1 MGYKWTVL
9 VGKERSCG
17 SWMASTV
24 PHKKGE
30 GRFIADKC
38 LEHMSEN
45 GDQVGK
51 IVIKGDQER
60 SIAYMLDQIVEM
72 RENLRTTIEESP
84 VQSKGSQRVAE
95 RAVQEKERGIG
106 STYLALRSR
115 VGGQLDARERIEAF
129 MPGLTAHERVKGK
142 KPMVT
147 GIEFGERYCL
157 RSMPAR
163 A

>member
-1 MGYKWTVL
+1 MQARGKEDPHKRDGGKDRRLPEYSYDFCFLGDERGYKWTVL

-51 IVIKGDQER
+51 NIIEGG
-60 SIAYMLDQIVEM
+60 
-72 RENLRTTIEESP
+72 RE
-84 VQSKGSQRVAE
+84 GSMA
-95 RAVQEKERGIG
+95 
-106 STYLALRSR
+106 
-115 VGGQLDARERIEAF
+115 
-129 MPGLTAHERVKGK
+129 
-142 KPMVT
+142 
-147 GIEFGERYCL
+147 
-157 RSMPAR
+157 
-163 A
+163 